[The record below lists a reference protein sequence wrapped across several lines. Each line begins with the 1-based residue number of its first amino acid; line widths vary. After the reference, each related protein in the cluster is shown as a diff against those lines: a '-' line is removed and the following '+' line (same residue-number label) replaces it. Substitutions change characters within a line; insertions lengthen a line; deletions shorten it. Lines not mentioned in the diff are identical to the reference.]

1 MLKALLFCPVRGNA
15 WMKRYFRDYPIYLLP
30 FANKPAI
37 EFALDYCFLCGIR
50 DVRIVTDDD
59 SLQLRSRYRD
69 GQKCGLNLSYAGTPP
84 GTSLRDVVARNMA
97 FCRGS
102 DLLVFSGLFL
112 PDYDK
117 RATITLE
124 IAPDGVRGCSSGA
137 TAWYLVG
144 RDRLADLPRELDS
157 FRDSDPVSGSPVNDV
172 DDYFKLNMQLCGGD
186 VDRYNLPGFSEGK
199 DSFVGR
205 DVTIASSARVKP
217 PVILGNNIVF
227 GRGTFAGPG
236 VVVGDNC
243 LVDDGTV
250 IRHSVVL
257 GNTYIGRNLE
267 IDGKICFGSRI
278 IDPETRVVLDTGN
291 RTIVSEIE
299 HPESRR
305 CPAYQQFIA
314 MLLFFLQSVPYI
326 LLRPFL
332 ELHDSLAE
340 CIISGGRRKSFRLHR
355 YALPAGSPASRL
367 FRMFTLDKYH
377 MLPQAVAGKLRLV
390 GNALLEANERNE
402 AVVRELPGYAPG
414 VFSYSEYL
422 GHGGDGHPQLEF
434 DEQYYDYAMNCWF
447 NIEILTGILLRN
459 LKTTGGALQQRGA
472 LE

>member
-15 WMKRYFRDYPIYLLP
+15 WMKPYFRDYPIYLLP

-37 EFALDYCFLCGIR
+37 EFALDYCFLAGIR
-50 DVRIVTDDD
+50 DVRIVSDDD
-59 SLQLRSRYRD
+59 CYPLRSRYRD

-84 GTSLRDVVARNMA
+84 ETPLHEVVARNMA

-117 RATITLE
+117 RAGISLA
-124 IAPDGVRGCSSGA
+124 IAPDEVKGCASGA

-144 RDRLADLPRELDS
+144 RDRLENLPRDLDS
-157 FRDSDPVSGSPVNDV
+157 FRDSGPVAGSPVNDV
-172 DDYFKLNMQLCGGD
+172 GDYYKLNMQLCGSD
-186 VDRYNLPGFSEGK
+186 VERYNLPGFSEGK

-205 DVTIASSARVKP
+205 DVRISSSARVKP

-227 GRGTFAGPG
+227 GHGTFAGPG

-243 LVDDGTV
+243 IVDDGTE
-250 IRHSVVL
+250 IRNSVVL

-267 IDGKICFGSRI
+267 IRGKICCGNVI
-278 IDPETRVVLDTGN
+278 IDPETRIVFDSAN
-291 RTIVSEIE
+291 RSMASEVE
-299 HPESRR
+299 TPESHI
-305 CPAYQQFIA
+305 CPAYQKLIA
-314 MLLFFLQSVPYI
+314 VLLFFLQSIPYL

-332 ELHDSLAE
+332 ELHDSLAD
-340 CIISGGRRKSFRLHR
+340 CILADGRRREFRLHR
-355 YALPAGSPASRL
+355 QALPAGSPAGKL

-377 MLPQAVAGKLRLV
+377 MLPHAVSGKLRLV

-402 AVVRELPGYAPG
+402 AVVRELPDYAPG
-414 VFSYSEYL
+414 IFSFGEYL
-422 GHGGDGHPQLEF
+422 GHGDGRTQLEF
-434 DEQYYDYAMNCWF
+434 DEQYYAYAMNCWF
-447 NIEILTGILLRN
+447 NIKILTGILLRN
-459 LKTTGGALQQRGA
+459 LKTTGSALQQRGA
-472 LE
+472 MQ

>member
-1 MLKALLFCPVRGNA
+1 MLKALLYCPVRGNA
-15 WMKRYFRDYPIYLLP
+15 WMKRLFRDYPVYLLP
-30 FANKPAI
+30 FANKPAL
-37 EFALDYCFLCGIR
+37 EFALDYCFLSGIR
-50 DVRIVTDDD
+50 DIRIVTDDD
-59 SLQLRSRYRD
+59 SLPLRSRYRD
-69 GQKCGLNLSYAGTPP
+69 GRMLGMSLSFAGAPP
-84 GTSLRDVVARNMA
+84 GTPLHEVVARNMA

-117 RATITLE
+117 RAAISLE
-124 IAPDGVRGCSSGA
+124 IAPDEVKGCSSGA
-137 TAWYLVG
+137 TAWYLIG
-144 RDRLADLPRELDS
+144 RDRLGNLPGDLGSL
-157 FRDSDPVSGSPVNDV
+157 RDPGPVAGSPVNDV
-172 DDYFKLNMQLCGGD
+172 GDYFKLNMQLCGGD
-186 VDRYNLPGFSEGK
+186 VERYNLPGFSEGK

-205 DVTIASSARVKP
+205 DVKIAGSARVKP
-217 PVILGNNIVF
+217 PVILGNNILF
-227 GRGTFAGPG
+227 GHGTFAGPG

-250 IRHSVVL
+250 IRNSVVL

-267 IDGKICFGSRI
+267 IDGKICCGSRI
-278 IDPETRVVLDTGN
+278 IDPKTGIVFDTPN
-291 RTIVSEIE
+291 RTIVSEVE
-299 HPESRR
+299 RPESRC

-314 MLLFFLQSVPYI
+314 VLLFFLQSVPYI

-340 CIISGGRRKSFRLHR
+340 CILSGGRRKAFRLHR
-355 YALPAGSPASRL
+355 YALPSGGAAGRL

-414 VFSYSEYL
+414 VFSYGEYL
-422 GHGGDGHPQLEF
+422 GHGDGHAQLEF
-434 DEQYYDYAMNCWF
+434 DEQYYGYAMNCWF
-447 NIEILTGILLRN
+447 NIKILTGILLRN
-459 LKTTGGALQQRGA
+459 LKTSGGTLQQRGA
-472 LE
+472 ME

>member
-1 MLKALLFCPVRGNA
+1 MMKALLFCPVSGNA
-15 WMKRYFRDYPIYLLP
+15 ELKRHFPKYPVYLLP

-37 EFALDYCFLCGIR
+37 EFAFDYCFLCGIR

-59 SLQLRSRYRD
+59 SLPLRSRYRD
-69 GQKCGLNLSYAGTPP
+69 GRKHDLNLSYAGTPP
-84 GTSLRDVVARNMA
+84 ETSLQEVIARNMA

-117 RATITLE
+117 RAAISLE
-124 IAPDGVRGCSSGA
+124 IAPDEVKGCSSGE

-144 RDRLADLPRELDS
+144 RDRLTDLPGELDS
-157 FRDSDPVSGSPVNDV
+157 FRDPGPVSGSPVNDV
-172 DDYFKLNMQLCGGD
+172 DDYFKLNMQLSGGN
-186 VDRYNLPGFSEGK
+186 VERYNLPGFSEGK

-217 PVILGNNIVF
+217 PVILGNNILF

-243 LVDDGTV
+243 IVDDGTV
-250 IRHSVVL
+250 IRDSVVL

-267 IDGKICFGSRI
+267 IRGKICFGGRI
-278 IDPETRVVLDTGN
+278 IDPETRVVLDTPN
-291 RTIVSEIE
+291 RTVVSELDP
-299 HPESRR
+299 PESRS
-305 CPAYQQFIA
+305 CPVYQKFIA
-314 MLLFFLQSVPYI
+314 MLLLFLQSVPYL

-340 CIISGGRRKSFRLHR
+340 CILAGGRRKTFRLNR
-355 YALPAGSPASRL
+355 YALPSGSPAGRL

-414 VFSYSEYL
+414 IFSYGEYL
-422 GHGGDGHPQLEF
+422 GHGGEHAQLEF
-434 DEQYYDYAMNCWF
+434 DEQYYAYAMNCWF
-447 NIEILTGILLRN
+447 NIKILTGILLHN

-472 LE
+472 ME

>member
-1 MLKALLFCPVRGNA
+1 MLKALLYCPVRGNA
-15 WMKRYFRDYPIYLLP
+15 WMKRLFRDYPVYLLP
-30 FANKPAI
+30 FANKPAL
-37 EFALDYCFLCGIR
+37 EFALDYCFLSGIR
-50 DVRIVTDDD
+50 DIRIVTDDD
-59 SLQLRSRYRD
+59 SLPLRSRYRD
-69 GQKCGLNLSYAGTPP
+69 GRMLGMSLSFAGAPP
-84 GTSLRDVVARNMA
+84 GTPLHEVVARNMA

-117 RATITLE
+117 RAAISLE
-124 IAPDGVRGCSSGA
+124 IAPDEVKGCSSGA
-137 TAWYLVG
+137 TAWYLIG
-144 RDRLADLPRELDS
+144 RDRLGNLPGDLGSL
-157 FRDSDPVSGSPVNDV
+157 RDPGPVAGSPVNDV
-172 DDYFKLNMQLCGGD
+172 GDYFKLNMQLCGGD
-186 VDRYNLPGFSEGK
+186 VERYNLPGFSEGK

-205 DVTIASSARVKP
+205 DVKIAGSARVKP
-217 PVILGNNIVF
+217 PVILGNNILF
-227 GRGTFAGPG
+227 GHGTFAGPG

-250 IRHSVVL
+250 IRNSVVL
-257 GNTYIGRNLE
+257 GNTYIGRDLE

-278 IDPETRVVLDTGN
+278 IDPETRIVLDPRN
-291 RTIVSEIE
+291 RTIVSEVE
-299 HPESRR
+299 HPESRG
-305 CPAYQQFIA
+305 CPAYQRFIA
-314 MLLFFLQSVPYI
+314 MLLLFLQSIPYI

-340 CIISGGRRKSFRLHR
+340 CILSGGRRKSFRLHR
-355 YALPAGSPASRL
+355 YALPSGSPAGRL

-377 MLPQAVAGKLRLV
+377 MLPQAAAGKLRLV
-390 GNALLEANERNE
+390 GNALLEANEHNE

-414 VFSYSEYL
+414 IFSYGEYL
-422 GHGGDGHPQLEF
+422 GHGGDGHVQLEF

-447 NIEILTGILLRN
+447 NIKILTGILLRN

>member
-15 WMKRYFRDYPIYLLP
+15 WMKRYFRDYPVYLLP
-30 FANKPAI
+30 VANKPAV
-37 EFALDYCFLCGIR
+37 EFALDYCFLCGVR

-59 SLQLRSRYRD
+59 SLPLRSRYRD
-69 GQKCGLNLSYAGTPP
+69 GRMLGLNLSYAGTPP
-84 GTSLRDVVARNMA
+84 GTSPREVVARNMA

-117 RATITLE
+117 RAAISLE
-124 IAPDGVRGCSSGA
+124 IAPDEVKGCSSGA

-144 RDRLADLPRELDS
+144 RDRLGSLPDDLGS
-157 FRDSDPVSGSPVNDV
+157 FRDPGPVAGAPVNDV
-172 DDYFKLNMQLCGGD
+172 GDYFKLNMRLCGGD
-186 VDRYNLPGFSEGK
+186 VERYNLPGFSEGK

-205 DVTIASSARVKP
+205 DVTIASSSRVKP
-217 PVILGNNIVF
+217 PVILGNNILF
-227 GRGTFAGPG
+227 GSDSFAGPR

-243 LVDDGTV
+243 IVDDGTV
-250 IRHSVVL
+250 IRNSVVL

-267 IDGKICFGSRI
+267 IDGKICCGSRI
-278 IDPETRVVLDTGN
+278 IDPETGIVFDTPN
-291 RTIVSEIE
+291 RTIVSEVE
-299 HPESRR
+299 RPESRS

-340 CIISGGRRKSFRLHR
+340 CILSGGRRKAFRLHR
-355 YALPAGSPASRL
+355 YALPSGGAAGRL

-402 AVVRELPGYAPG
+402 AVVRELPEYAPG
-414 VFSYSEYL
+414 VFSYGEYL
-422 GHGGDGHPQLEF
+422 GHGDGHAQLEF
-434 DEQYYDYAMNCWF
+434 DEQYYGYAMNCWF
-447 NIEILTGILLRN
+447 NIKILTGILLRN
-459 LKTTGGALQQRGA
+459 LKTSGGALQQRGA
-472 LE
+472 ME

>member
-1 MLKALLFCPVRGNA
+1 MMKAILFCPVRGNS
-15 WMKRYFRDYPIYLLP
+15 WLKQYFPNHPVYLLP

-59 SLQLRSRYRD
+59 SVPLRSRYRD
-69 GQKCGLNLSYAGTPP
+69 GQMLGLNLSYTGTPP
-84 GTSLRDVVARNMA
+84 DTPLHEVVARNMA

-117 RATITLE
+117 RAAISLE
-124 IAPDGVRGCSSGA
+124 IAPDEVKGCASGA

-144 RDRLADLPRELDS
+144 RTRLGNLPRELGS
-157 FRDSDPVSGSPVNDV
+157 FRDSGPVAGSPVNNV
-172 DDYFKLNMQLCGGD
+172 GDYYKLNMQLCGGD
-186 VDRYNLPGFSEGK
+186 VERYNLPGFSEGR

-217 PVILGNNIVF
+217 PVILGNNILF
-227 GRGTFAGPG
+227 GRHTFAGPG

-250 IRHSVVL
+250 IRNSVVL
-257 GNTYIGRNLE
+257 GNTYIGRDLE
-267 IDGKICFGSRI
+267 IDGKICCGNRI
-278 IDPETRVVLDTGN
+278 IDPETGTVFDTPN
-291 RTIVSEIE
+291 RTIVSEVAR
-299 HPESRR
+299 PDSRS

-314 MLLFFLQSVPYI
+314 MLLLSLQSVPYI

-332 ELHDSLAE
+332 ELHDSLAD
-340 CIISGGRRKSFRLHR
+340 CILSGGRRKAFRLHR
-355 YALPAGSPASRL
+355 YALPSGSAASRL

-377 MLPQAVAGKLRLV
+377 MLPHAIAGKLRLV
-390 GNALLEANERNE
+390 GNALLEDNERNE

-414 VFSYSEYL
+414 IFSYGEYL
-422 GHGGDGHPQLEF
+422 GHGDGYDQLEF
-434 DEQYYDYAMNCWF
+434 DEQYYGYARNCWF
-447 NIEILTGILLRN
+447 NIKILTGILLRN

-472 LE
+472 ME

>member
-37 EFALDYCFLCGIR
+37 EFAFDYCFLCGIR

-59 SLQLRSRYRD
+59 SLPLRSRYRD
-69 GQKCGLNLSYAGTPP
+69 GRKHDLNLSYAGTPP
-84 GTSLRDVVARNMA
+84 ETSLQEVIARNMA

-117 RATITLE
+117 RAAISLE
-124 IAPDGVRGCSSGA
+124 IAPDEVKGCSSGE

-144 RDRLADLPRELDS
+144 RDRLTDLPGELDS
-157 FRDSDPVSGSPVNDV
+157 FRDPGPVSGSPVNDV
-172 DDYFKLNMQLCGGD
+172 DDYFKLNMQLSGGN
-186 VDRYNLPGFSEGK
+186 VERYNLPGFSEGK

-217 PVILGNNIVF
+217 PVILGNNILF

-243 LVDDGTV
+243 IVDDGTV
-250 IRHSVVL
+250 IRDSVVL

-267 IDGKICFGSRI
+267 IRGKICFGGRI
-278 IDPETRVVLDTGN
+278 IDPETRVVLDTPN
-291 RTIVSEIE
+291 RTVVSELDP
-299 HPESRR
+299 PESRS
-305 CPAYQQFIA
+305 CPVYQKFIA
-314 MLLFFLQSVPYI
+314 MLLLFLQSVPYL
-326 LLRPFL
+326 LLRPVL

-340 CIISGGRRKSFRLHR
+340 CILAGGRRKTFRLNR
-355 YALPAGSPASRL
+355 YALPSGSPAGRL

-377 MLPQAVAGKLRLV
+377 MLPHAVAGKLRLV

-414 VFSYSEYL
+414 IFSDGEYL
-422 GHGGDGHPQLEF
+422 GHGGEHAQLEF
-434 DEQYYDYAMNCWF
+434 DEQYYAYAMNCWF
-447 NIEILTGILLRN
+447 NIKILTGILLHN